1 MKLWLG
7 RIQIIKILE
16 KNNQFKK
23 NIIDYKSPNKNQ
35 ICSNEDTGKKMKLF
49 NSSKNDKA
57 IKKQTSKDKVLNT
70 QIDKHNPTQN
80 QYKMK

>member
-1 MKLWLG
+1 
-7 RIQIIKILE
+7 
-16 KNNQFKK
+16 
-23 NIIDYKSPNKNQ
+23 
-35 ICSNEDTGKKMKLF
+35 MKLF

-57 IKKQTSKDKVLNT
+57 LKKQTSKDKVLNT